1 MEQLLSQLGE
11 SLSVGDMGELGEGG
25 GEELPREVV
34 QVDQDRSHENNI
46 QSLPL
51 QVMQVLESQM
61 SGQPV
66 KPEVSAEERVERCR
80 EKQGLLES
88 RCLVGKLQTISL
100 HNCLNYWREYSRSVS

>member
-1 MEQLLSQLGE
+1 MWEIWE
-11 SLSVGDMGELGEGG
+11 SLVREGG
-25 GEELPREVV
+25 RSCPERWFRCRREQKATRLQGVW
-34 QVDQDRSHENNI
+34 
-46 QSLPL
+46 L

-88 RCLVGKLQTISL
+88 RCLT
-100 HNCLNYWREYSRSVS
+100 RF

>member
-1 MEQLLSQLGE
+1 MIVPL
-11 SLSVGDMGELGEGG
+11 
-25 GEELPREVV
+25 
-34 QVDQDRSHENNI
+34 
-46 QSLPL
+46 L

-88 RCLVGKLQTISL
+88 RCRHLFCFCSLIFLLRIKLMISFTAGIAVCSPELTNCELKSWPHMHRSNCKQWLGRMIREELACMEKLV
-100 HNCLNYWREYSRSVS
+100 

>member
-1 MEQLLSQLGE
+1 MWEKWGIWVKEGE
-11 SLSVGDMGELGEGG
+11 KSCPEKWFRWRNYAGRNMMIVPL
-25 GEELPREVV
+25 
-34 QVDQDRSHENNI
+34 
-46 QSLPL
+46 L

-88 RCLVGKLQTISL
+88 RCRHLFCFCGLIFSSQ
-100 HNCLNYWREYSRSVS
+100 N

>member
-1 MEQLLSQLGE
+1 MMVPL
-11 SLSVGDMGELGEGG
+11 
-25 GEELPREVV
+25 
-34 QVDQDRSHENNI
+34 
-46 QSLPL
+46 L

-88 RCLVGKLQTISL
+88 RCRHLIFSAFVVLFFFSEL
-100 HNCLNYWREYSRSVS
+100 W